1 MFGTGR
7 SNALAAAGSAAVTGW
22 AAGPGHRGP
31 ELLERFVQDGIPC
44 VMEDEGAAPGSDR
57 FPGTWRATTTK
68 SRETSMRENVPLVP
82 ALVWLRQY
90 PMEWLHADVLAGLAA
105 AAVVVPKAM
114 AYATIAGLPVQV
126 GLYTA
131 FVPMVIYAL
140 LGTSRPLSVSTTTTL
155 AILAATALATVAP
168 GAAAADLITASA
180 TLAVLVGAVL
190 VVARVLGLGFVANF
204 ISEPVLT
211 GFKSGIGVVIVVD
224 QIPKL
229 FGIHF
234 EKAGFFHNVLAIVNH
249 LPQTSTATLLLSLVV
264 LGLIIGMERFL
275 PRAPVPLIAV
285 GGAIAASALLGL
297 EAHGVATVGEVP
309 RGLPSLRWPN
319 WGLVAQLWP
328 AATGIALMS
337 FTESIAAARAFA
349 EPQEPRPAAN
359 QELLA
364 LGLANIAGG
373 FFGAMAAGGGTS
385 QTAVNRH
392 AGAKSQLAE
401 LVTAAGALVTLLFI
415 APLIA
420 LMPQAA
426 LGAVV
431 IAYSVGLIQP
441 KEFREIRGV
450 RTREFRWALIAF
462 AGVVLLG
469 TLQGILVAVIASL
482 LGLAHQAYS
491 PPVYALARKRGTT
504 AYRPVAAEH
513 ADDEQWPGLLI
524 VRVEGRV
531 FFANA
536 QRIGDLIWPLVE
548 QSKPAVVLIDCRAII
563 DLEYT
568 ALKMLGEAEEKLR
581 RAGTE
586 IWLAGLNP
594 SVLAVVERSSLGTR
608 LGKER
613 MFLNIEAAVE
623 IFQQRKPS

>member
-1 MFGTGR
+1 
-7 SNALAAAGSAAVTGW
+7 
-22 AAGPGHRGP
+22 
-31 ELLERFVQDGIPC
+31 
-44 VMEDEGAAPGSDR
+44 
-57 FPGTWRATTTK
+57 
-68 SRETSMRENVPLVP
+68 MRENASLVP
-82 ALVWLRQY
+82 AVTWLRQY
-90 PMEWLHADVLAGLAA
+90 PKEWLHADILAGLAA

-155 AILAATALATVAP
+155 AILSAAALAAAAP
-168 GAAAADLITASA
+168 GAAAADLIAASA

-190 VVARVLGLGFVANF
+190 VAARVLGLGFVANF

-224 QIPKL
+224 QVPKL

-234 EKAGFFHNVLAIVNH
+234 EKAGFFHNILAIVNH

-285 GGAIAASALLGL
+285 GVAIAASALLGL
-297 EAHGVATVGEVP
+297 GAHGVATVGEVP
-309 RGLPSLRWPN
+309 RGLPSLHWPN
-319 WGLVAQLWP
+319 WGLVEQLWP

-364 LGLANIAGG
+364 LGLANVAGG

-401 LVTAAGALVTLLFI
+401 LVTAAGALATLLFL

-450 RTREFRWALIAF
+450 RTREFRWAVIAF
-462 AGVVLLG
+462 AGVILLG
-469 TLQGILVAVIASL
+469 TLQGILVAVIVSL
-482 LGLAHQAYS
+482 LALASQAYS
-491 PPVYALARKRGTT
+491 PPVYPLARKRGTT
-504 AYRPVAAEH
+504 AFRPVSAEH
-513 ADDEQWPGLLI
+513 VDDEQWPGLLI
-524 VRVEGRV
+524 MRVEGRV

-536 QRIGDLIWPLVE
+536 QRVGELMWALVE
-548 QSKPAVVLIDCRAII
+548 QAKPAVVVIDCRAII

-586 IWLAGLNP
+586 LWLAGLNP
-594 SVLAVVERSSLGTR
+594 SVSAVVERSSLGAT
-608 LGKER
+608 LGPDR
-613 MFLNIEAAVE
+613 VLLNLEAAVE
-623 IFQQRKPS
+623 KFQQRKQS